1 LYSKAANCYKLGQDK
16 YGAAEM
22 FMKCAD
28 MEEGQSGKAGQLKE
42 AALQYQG
49 VDNELFAKY
58 MI

>member
-1 LYSKAANCYKLGQDK
+1 
-16 YGAAEM
+16 M